1 VGHLLGIVLPLALG
15 AALTPTIVAVQLV
28 TLTAP
33 KAPIRRAWTLA
44 AGCGV
49 VLLGESALA
58 LALAG
63 RTGWSDGSSEPGAI
77 VKLVAAGLL
86 VVVGV
91 RELRKRHRGE
101 HAAPPRRNDEPR
113 LARTFGIG
121 AALMATNFSSL
132 ILYFPAMHEI
142 GSSDAGVS
150 AQLVAFAL
158 LFAITMLPAVGPPLL
173 VGLLGERARP
183 PLERL
188 NRVFTEHRD
197 TIGALVCF
205 GFAGLLTVF
214 ALNALF

>member
-1 VGHLLGIVLPLALG
+1 VGHLLAIVLPLALG

-33 KAPIRRAWTLA
+33 EAPLRRSWTLA
-44 AGCGV
+44 AGCAV

-63 RTGWSDGSSEPGAI
+63 GTGWSDGSSEPGAI
-77 VKLVAAGLL
+77 VKLVAAALL
-86 VVVGV
+86 VVLGV
-91 RELRKRHRGE
+91 WQLRKRHRG
-101 HAAPPRRNDEPR
+101 HTAPPPKSKEPR
-113 LARTFGIG
+113 LGRTFAIG

-132 ILYFPAMHEI
+132 VLYFPAMHEI
-142 GSSDAGVS
+142 GSSDAGTT
-150 AQLVAFAL
+150 AQLVAFVL
-158 LFAITMLPAVGPPLL
+158 LFAITMLPAAGPPLL

-188 NRVFTEHRD
+188 NRLFTEHRD

-205 GFAGLLTVF
+205 GFAVLLTVF
-214 ALNALF
+214 ALNALS